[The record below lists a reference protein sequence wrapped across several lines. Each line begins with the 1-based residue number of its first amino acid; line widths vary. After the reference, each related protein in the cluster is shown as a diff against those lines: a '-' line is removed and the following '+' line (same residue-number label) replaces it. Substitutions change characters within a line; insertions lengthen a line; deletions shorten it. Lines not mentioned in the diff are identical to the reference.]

1 MKTFPNKQKIFIQ
14 TICFAFIS
22 FFFIHSSFAATISVQ
37 KNDFELNTTG
47 LGQGHASVAMLNNGT
62 SLMVWQERGTQG
74 LVMDSLGNILT
85 RTVISKPSGSA
96 SHPIAAAGTNRFVVT
111 WQERTPTGHEV
122 FIMLLDNMGNTI
134 APAQS
139 VTLGHAA
146 YMSEVVIH
154 PDVEMNKKGE
164 FVVAWDVLQ
173 TGKRKVYAQS
183 FNRLGTALSPIT
195 QLSIRPSLVTDPTSK
210 VELGFPDVDLNK
222 QGDAAIVWSGYDVLT
237 ASYPIVIRQFNIH
250 AASWVTNPEDTL
262 GYIPTSAIQ
271 VRPMVSINNKGD
283 IATSWMDMT
292 TATMNTAKVFY
303 KRFDKTSNLWQPAIR
318 LSGDLDTGA
327 NRITTKIFEG
337 GATLVAFTGTSLDG
351 SLDVYINFYS
361 ATNTLI
367 KAIKVNDRTSS
378 LVGLKQRRP
387 AVAFSPSATGIDM
400 IVTWEM
406 TVIGGSDIVYGK
418 RYKITR

>member
-1 MKTFPNKQKIFIQ
+1 MKMFPNSQKTLVQ
-14 TICFAFIS
+14 AICFAFIS

-37 KNDFELNTTG
+37 KNDFELHTTG

-139 VTLGHAA
+139 VTLANAA

-164 FVVAWDVLQ
+164 FVVVWDVIQ

-183 FNRLGTALSPIT
+183 FNRVAQSTSSITLLST
-195 QLSIRPSLVTDPTSK
+195 RSSLISDPKSK
-210 VELGFPDVDLNK
+210 IELGLPDIDINK
-222 QGDAAIVWSGYDVLT
+222 QGDVVVVWSGYDVATSSFPTVL
-237 ASYPIVIRQFNIH
+237 RQFNIH
-250 AASWVTNPEDTL
+250 TLPWVLGDEMVLDYIVGAVQVRPKISINNRGDIAASWMD
-262 GYIPTSAIQ
+262 ITS
-271 VRPMVSINNKGD
+271 
-283 IATSWMDMT
+283 
-292 TATMNTAKVFY
+292 ATMNTAKVFY
-303 KRFDKTSNLWQPAIR
+303 KRFNKTSNLWQPTIR
-318 LSGDLDTGA
+318 LSGDLDSGA
-327 NRITTKIFEG
+327 NRITTKIFNG
-337 GATLVAFTGTSLDG
+337 GVTLVAFSGKSLDG

-367 KAIKVNDRTSS
+367 KTMKVNDQTSS
-378 LVGLKQRRP
+378 LVGFEQRRP

-400 IVTWEM
+400 VVTWEM
-406 TVIGGSDIVYGK
+406 AVIGGSDIVYGK
-418 RYKITR
+418 KYKIFR